1 MRYFYRNPG
10 MSLWV
15 FLLTIF
21 GLFGLLNA
29 LEARI
34 DRVHPSEASLYNR
47 ALLAE
52 CLDYIQVVFDQTP
65 KAQYTRVLQLDGEYF
80 NTVRYTTESALSR
93 SYLPHRYR
101 DNLGNIVDV
110 ACCRISTSMRT
121 TSSTTTRFS
130 IYSHPYQW
138 SSHQVLYSSSMQ

>member
-1 MRYFYRNPG
+1 MRYFYRNHG

-21 GLFGLLNA
+21 GLFYLFNA

-34 DRVHPSEASLYNR
+34 DRVHPSETSLYNR

-93 SYLPHRYR
+93 SDRK
-101 DNLGNIVDV
+101 
-110 ACCRISTSMRT
+110 STRLN
-121 TSSTTTRFS
+121 
-130 IYSHPYQW
+130 
-138 SSHQVLYSSSMQ
+138 SSHT